1 MIRSDRTAET
11 CPSQLCVSSHCG
23 IKYSSKRD
31 GWGGEVQKQTELLGL
46 QFFSLLV
53 LCLQVSNRRSSSS
66 EKADSV
72 KGGLKGRHQIG
83 WSERLQPPSDEV
95 PCLSSF
101 FTDRL
106 LHWLNVWWCL
116 CNLNDPQCNRSE
128 ATPGMC
134 GAFKNTLFLNSL
146 VAYFTLDC
154 PYPMIEHVLCWS
166 WLVKVVQV
174 SQISSPV
181 SEDST
186 WISHVCFGTVKGPE
200 GHLHHLNLHQV
211 IKQSVSAEKY
221 DCCHQKPSL

>member
-23 IKYSSKRD
+23 IKFSSKRD
-31 GWGGEVQKQTELLGL
+31 WWGGEVQKQTELLGL

-95 PCLSSF
+95 PCLNSF

-128 ATPGMC
+128 AIPGMS
-134 GAFKNTLFLNSL
+134 ARSRTLWTWVLEFPCSIFYTGLSL
-146 VAYFTLDC
+146 PDDRACTLLELTC
-154 PYPMIEHVLCWS
+154 
-166 WLVKVVQV
+166 
-174 SQISSPV
+174 
-181 SEDST
+181 
-186 WISHVCFGTVKGPE
+186 
-200 GHLHHLNLHQV
+200 
-211 IKQSVSAEKY
+211 QSR
-221 DCCHQKPSL
+221 PSLTNLVSC